1 MYYVDLFLADYIDAF
16 IQWGF
21 LMALLYT
28 FVSSINTANKLLV
41 YLASIMFFSYLLSDF
56 LYIFKNVYLN
66 WIFFDFATILIIFL
80 ALQVSSFQSSVA
92 KNYIVSGLIINT
104 CLTYAIY
111 VDLYI
116 NWNSEPWWLWSLYS
130 MGVNVVDLIMIAAI
144 FINKDFLGLMKLKG
158 RLFRSRAEFKSL

>member
-80 ALQVSSFQSSVA
+80 ALKVSSFQSSVA
-92 KNYIVSGLIINT
+92 KNYIVSGLIINA

-130 MGVNVVDLIMIAAI
+130 MGVNVVDLIMITAI

-158 RLFRSRAEFKSL
+158 RLFRSRTEFKSL

>member
-21 LMALLYT
+21 LMAMLYT
-28 FVSSINTANKLLV
+28 LVSSINTPNKSLV
-41 YLASIMFFSYLLSDF
+41 YLATIMFFSYLLSDF
-56 LYIFKNVYLN
+56 LYIFQNVYLN

-92 KNYIVSGLIINT
+92 KNYIVSGLIINA

-130 MGVNVVDLIMIAAI
+130 MGVNIIDLIMIIAI

>member
-1 MYYVDLFLADYIDAF
+1 MYYVDLSLAEYIDAF

-41 YLASIMFFSYLLSDF
+41 YLASIMFFSYLIGDF
-56 LYIFKNVYLN
+56 LLVFKNVYLN
-66 WIFFDFATILIIFL
+66 WIFFDFATVCIIFIITK
-80 ALQVSSFQSSVA
+80 ASSFESDVA
-92 KNYIVSGLIINT
+92 KNYIVSGLLINA

-116 NWNSEPWWLWSLYS
+116 NWNSEPWWLWSLCS
-130 MGVNVVDLIMIAAI
+130 MGVNIIDLIMIIAI

>member
-92 KNYIVSGLIINT
+92 KNYIVSGLIINA

-130 MGVNVVDLIMIAAI
+130 MGVNIIDLIMIIAI

-158 RLFRSRAEFKSL
+158 RLFRSRTEFKSL

>member
-21 LMALLYT
+21 LMAMLYAL
-28 FVSSINTANKLLV
+28 VSSINTLNKSLV
-41 YLASIMFFSYLLSDF
+41 YLATIMFFSYLLSDF
-56 LYIFKNVYLN
+56 LYIFQNAYLN

-92 KNYIVSGLIINT
+92 KNYIVSGLIINA

-130 MGVNVVDLIMIAAI
+130 MGVNIIDLIMIIAI

>member
-21 LMALLYT
+21 LMAMLYT
-28 FVSSINTANKLLV
+28 LVSSINTPNKSLV
-41 YLASIMFFSYLLSDF
+41 YLATIMFFSYLLSDF
-56 LYIFKNVYLN
+56 LYIFQNAYLN

-80 ALQVSSFQSSVA
+80 ALKVSSFQSSVA
-92 KNYIVSGLIINT
+92 KNYIVSGLIINA

-130 MGVNVVDLIMIAAI
+130 MGVNIIDLIMIIAI

-158 RLFRSRAEFKSL
+158 RLFRSRTEFKSL

>member
-21 LMALLYT
+21 LMAMLYT
-28 FVSSINTANKLLV
+28 LVSSINTANKLLV

-66 WIFFDFATILIIFL
+66 WIFFDFATILIIFI
-80 ALQVSSFQSSVA
+80 ALKVSSFQSSVA
-92 KNYIVSGLIINT
+92 KNYIVSGLLINA

-130 MGVNVVDLIMIAAI
+130 MGVNIIDLIMIIAI

-158 RLFRSRAEFKSL
+158 RLFRSRTEFKSL

>member
-1 MYYVDLFLADYIDAF
+1 MYVDFILADYISAF

-92 KNYIVSGLIINT
+92 KNYIVSGLIINA

-130 MGVNVVDLIMIAAI
+130 MGVNVVDLLMIIAI

-158 RLFRSRAEFKSL
+158 RLFRSRTEFKSL

>member
-21 LMALLYT
+21 LMAMLYT
-28 FVSSINTANKLLV
+28 LVSSINSANKSLV
-41 YLASIMFFSYLLSDF
+41 YLATIMFFSYLLSDF

-66 WIFFDFATILIIFL
+66 WIFFDFATILIIFI
-80 ALQVSSFQSSVA
+80 ALKVSSFQSSVA
-92 KNYIVSGLIINT
+92 KNYIVSGLLINA

-130 MGVNVVDLIMIAAI
+130 MGVNIIDLIMIIAI

-158 RLFRSRAEFKSL
+158 RLFRSRTEFKSL

>member
-1 MYYVDLFLADYIDAF
+1 
-16 IQWGF
+16 
-21 LMALLYT
+21 MAMLYT
-28 FVSSINTANKLLV
+28 LVSSINTPNKSLV
-41 YLASIMFFSYLLSDF
+41 YLATIMFFSYLLSDF

-80 ALQVSSFQSSVA
+80 ALKVSSFQSSVA
-92 KNYIVSGLIINT
+92 KNYIVSGLIINA

-111 VDLYI
+111 IDLYI
-116 NWNSEPWWLWSLYS
+116 NWNSDPWWLWSLYS
-130 MGVNVVDLIMIAAI
+130 MGVNIIDLLMIIAI

>member
-28 FVSSINTANKLLV
+28 FVSSINTPNKSLV
-41 YLASIMFFSYLLSDF
+41 YLATIMFFSYLLSDF

-80 ALQVSSFQSSVA
+80 ALKVSSFQSSVA
-92 KNYIVSGLIINT
+92 KNYIVSGLIINA

-111 VDLYI
+111 IDLYI

-130 MGVNVVDLIMIAAI
+130 MGVNIIDLIMIIAI

-158 RLFRSRAEFKSL
+158 RLFRSGAEFKSL